1 MTEFVRRLVSGG
13 KARFKDP
20 NLDLE
25 LGMHHLANAYLVVQ
39 CSRHVRT

>member
-1 MTEFVRRLVSGG
+1 MAEFLRRLVSGG

-25 LGMHHLANAYLVVQ
+25 LGICASLIIELPVTHTFVVFF
-39 CSRHVRT
+39 

>member
-1 MTEFVRRLVSGG
+1 MAEFLRRLVSGG

-25 LGMHHLANAYLVVQ
+25 LGMIPY
-39 CSRHVRT
+39 HVLQ